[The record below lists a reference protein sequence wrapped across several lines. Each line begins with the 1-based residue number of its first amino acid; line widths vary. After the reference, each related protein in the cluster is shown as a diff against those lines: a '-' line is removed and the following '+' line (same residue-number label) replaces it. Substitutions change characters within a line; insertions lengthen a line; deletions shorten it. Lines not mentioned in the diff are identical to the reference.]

1 MGAFQS
7 RHLRRAPAV
16 GLRAGLLARAVPDK
30 PTTTTTTD
38 AKPTTT
44 NAKPTTTTEGGRAMT
59 APAEDDAPS
68 AKVLSSMAARLALRG
83 FELHST
89 ARGWE
94 IVGPGRRVR
103 CAFWAHL
110 VGFVQSLERGT

>member
-16 GLRAGLLARAVPDK
+16 GLLAGLLARAVPDE

-44 NAKPTTTTEGGRAMT
+44 TEGGA
-59 APAEDDAPS
+59 
-68 AKVLSSMAARLALRG
+68 
-83 FELHST
+83 
-89 ARGWE
+89 
-94 IVGPGRRVR
+94 
-103 CAFWAHL
+103 
-110 VGFVQSLERGT
+110 Q